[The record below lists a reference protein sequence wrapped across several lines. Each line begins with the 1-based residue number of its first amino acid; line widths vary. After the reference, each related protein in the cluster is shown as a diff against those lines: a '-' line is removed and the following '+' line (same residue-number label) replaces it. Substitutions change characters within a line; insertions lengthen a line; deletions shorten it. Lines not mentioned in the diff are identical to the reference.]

1 MVLEK
6 KRVTAAEFEELV
18 NLPEN
23 ADKLFEL
30 MGGEIY
36 EVPTNAYCSKIASI
50 ISGYI
55 FIYLLQHNIGHLTG
69 EQGGYWVFGERYA
82 PDVGYISY
90 ERQPELAKTGY
101 NPNPPELAVEVFSP
115 TDSEKRLSTKI
126 GNYLAAD
133 TLVWVVYPEDH
144 EVVVFASGQPPQTLG
159 IEGILDGGKVLS
171 EFKLAVRD
179 IFAALTKP

>member
-30 MGGEIY
+30 IGGEIY

-55 FIYLLQHNIGHLTG
+55 FMYLLQHNIGHLTG

-126 GNYLAAD
+126 GNYIAAG
-133 TLVWVVYPEDH
+133 TVVWVVYPEDR
-144 EVVVFASGQPPQTLG
+144 EVVVFVPGHSTQTLSIDDI
-159 IEGILDGGKVLS
+159 IEGGTVLP
-171 EFKLAVRD
+171 EFKLPVRD
-179 IFAALTKP
+179 IFAVLTQP